1 MAAVMT
7 STTLQH
13 GTTLTLSSR
22 KFLWIRLMYS
32 WLHIHTQHVLSFL
45 VWWSIPLWSTWQKW
59 FPADAAQS
67 FLFLRRPRGGASSP
81 GRGGRASAASGRTH
95 LLMSQS
101 VRQTAAWVQSDVLPL
116 LAFNQLSGR
125 GGGNRKASCISP
137 SILLQSSLIFS
148 SIPTESLHVY
158 SYVLHLSLFFF
169 FKFSAF
175 SIPRWGNAIST
186 HTRLMCYTPASQLH
200 SRSQS
205 LNKSPPPLPTMP
217 DGVICA
223 RWFH

>member
-13 GTTLTLSSR
+13 GTTLTLSSQ
-22 KFLWIRLMYS
+22 KFLWICLMYS

-59 FPADAAQS
+59 FPADAAQ
-67 FLFLRRPRGGASSP
+67 RPRGGASSP

-116 LAFNQLSGR
+116 LAFNQLSG
-125 GGGNRKASCISP
+125 GGNRKASCISP

-158 SYVLHLSLFFF
+158 SYVLHLSLFFSKNSRHF
-169 FKFSAF
+169 RSLAEEMQFPHTHVWCVTLRQAS
-175 SIPRWGNAIST
+175 ST
-186 HTRLMCYTPASQLH
+186 A
-200 SRSQS
+200 
-205 LNKSPPPLPTMP
+205 
-217 DGVICA
+217 A
-223 RWFH
+223 RNH

>member
-13 GTTLTLSSR
+13 GTTLTLSSQ
-22 KFLWIRLMYS
+22 KFLWICLMYS

-116 LAFNQLSGR
+116 LAFNQLSG
-125 GGGNRKASCISP
+125 GGRIEKRAAS
-137 SILLQSSLIFS
+137 LLQFSFNHHSSF
-148 SIPTESLHVY
+148 
-158 SYVLHLSLFFF
+158 HLFPQRVCMFIRMFCTCHSFFF
-169 FKFSAF
+169 FNSRHFRSLAEEMQF
-175 SIPRWGNAIST
+175 PHTHVWCVTLRQASST
-186 HTRLMCYTPASQLH
+186 A
-200 SRSQS
+200 
-205 LNKSPPPLPTMP
+205 
-217 DGVICA
+217 A
-223 RWFH
+223 RNH

>member
-1 MAAVMT
+1 MQPRVFFFCGGLVEERVHRAVVGERVLRQAELT
-7 STTLQH
+7 SWCHNL
-13 GTTLTLSSR
+13 
-22 KFLWIRLMYS
+22 
-32 WLHIHTQHVLSFL
+32 
-45 VWWSIPLWSTWQKW
+45 
-59 FPADAAQS
+59 
-67 FLFLRRPRGGASSP
+67 
-81 GRGGRASAASGRTH
+81 
-95 LLMSQS
+95 S
-101 VRQTAAWVQSDVLPL
+101 VRLQPECRVMCCLYLPSIS
-116 LAFNQLSGR
+116 FQGG

-223 RWFH
+223 RRFH

>member
-13 GTTLTLSSR
+13 GTTLTLSSQ
-22 KFLWIRLMYS
+22 KFLWICLMYS

-59 FPADAAQS
+59 FPADAAQ
-67 FLFLRRPRGGASSP
+67 RPRGGASSP

-116 LAFNQLSGR
+116 LAFNQLSG
-125 GGGNRKASCISP
+125 GGENRKASCISP

-158 SYVLHLSLFFF
+158 SYVLHLSLFFSKNSRHF
-169 FKFSAF
+169 RSLAEEMQFPHTHVWCVTLRQAS
-175 SIPRWGNAIST
+175 ST
-186 HTRLMCYTPASQLH
+186 A
-200 SRSQS
+200 
-205 LNKSPPPLPTMP
+205 
-217 DGVICA
+217 A
-223 RWFH
+223 RNH

>member
-13 GTTLTLSSR
+13 GTTLTLSSQ
-22 KFLWIRLMYS
+22 KFLWICLMYS

-59 FPADAAQS
+59 FPADAAQ
-67 FLFLRRPRGGASSP
+67 RPRGGASSP
-81 GRGGRASAASGRTH
+81 GRGGGAGAASGRTH

-125 GGGNRKASCISP
+125 GGGDRKASCISP

-158 SYVLHLSLFFF
+158 SYVLHLSLFFSKNSRHF
-169 FKFSAF
+169 RSLAEEMQFPHTHVWCVTLRQAS
-175 SIPRWGNAIST
+175 ST
-186 HTRLMCYTPASQLH
+186 A
-200 SRSQS
+200 
-205 LNKSPPPLPTMP
+205 
-217 DGVICA
+217 A
-223 RWFH
+223 RNH